1 MYFNVIA
8 ELLENKLLS
17 LDTAAENFF
26 HAQMMMFTNGIYLA
40 GITDTM
46 VADIFIRWKCLSTEL
61 YALLCKFG
69 IGKSIMSVFTK
80 IEQLKIDGQ
89 GMAGKGTLLA
99 NLADDHQKEVEK
111 ILQEWGPKVLTAL
124 SAQSCELIQKQ
135 LKPDQILLQY
145 CMTPLYDTMC
155 YPVPIPPKSLGVSG
169 VLIAIR
175 ADGSP
180 IVKVI
185 DFKKIQDLAL
195 ECHNTGMKAVA
206 AKRAGKS
213 WQHLQ
218 DIADEKASALLE
230 LVLPTEVQTLVA
242 GTYVKR
248 ILFCPDQLLA
258 KFPLEILP
266 FKDGE
271 RLGQKC
277 AITYMSSARELL
289 RDSTYAS
296 ICPEITKH
304 LETSNDCIIFANPNF
319 DLEKPLETESIW
331 SQLSSTLTSFF
342 SKPTPETT
350 ASPLPGSES
359 EANDIEYL
367 LSSAHSGKLHIQLAV
382 GDDATLLSAIKM
394 QSPRIL
400 HFATHG
406 FSNPDFHYQYHN
418 FWSDTK
424 SGLLL
429 AGANT
434 YRLGKFDAICD
445 TAGTGELTALA
456 ACGMTLTGTR
466 LVYLSTC
473 RSSYGFMGRG
483 EALSSLAQGFR
494 IAGAQTVL
502 ATLWPVSDEASRKLA
517 LHFYFFACNV
527 GMHPSIALQ
536 EAKKKIREE
545 GYEHWYDWAGY
556 LCIGCDVPLFP

>member
-1 MYFNVIA
+1 
-8 ELLENKLLS
+8 
-17 LDTAAENFF
+17 
-26 HAQMMMFTNGIYLA
+26 MMFSNGLYLA
-40 GITDTM
+40 STSNTM

-61 YALLCKFG
+61 YALLCRFG
-69 IGKSIMSVFTK
+69 IGKSIMNVFTT
-80 IEQLKIDGQ
+80 IEQLKVDGQ
-89 GMAGKGTLLA
+89 GMACDGTLLA
-99 NLADDHQKEVEK
+99 NLADNHQKEAGK

-124 SAQSCELIQKQ
+124 STQSCELIQKQ
-135 LKPDQILLQY
+135 LKPDQILLQF
-145 CMTPLYDTMC
+145 CMMPLYDTEC
-155 YPVPIPPKSLGVSG
+155 YPVPIPPKTLGVSG

-175 ADGSP
+175 AKDSP

-185 DFKKIQDLAL
+185 DFKKIQDVSI
-195 ECHNTGMKAVA
+195 ECHNMGMKAVA
-206 AKRAGKS
+206 AKRAEKP

-218 DIADEKASALLE
+218 DVADQKAGALLE
-230 LVLPTEVQTLVA
+230 LVLPTEVQTLVS
-242 GTYVKR
+242 GTCVKR

-258 KFPLEILP
+258 KFPLEILL
-266 FKDGE
+266 FQDGE

-277 AITYMSSARELL
+277 AITYMSSARESL

-296 ICPEITKH
+296 LHSEIIKH
-304 LETSNDCIIFANPNF
+304 LETTSNDCIIFANPNF
-319 DLEKPLETESIW
+319 DLEKPETAESIW
-331 SQLSSTLTSFF
+331 SQLVNSTLNSFF
-342 SKPTPETT
+342 SKPTPST
-350 ASPLPGSES
+350 ALPLPGSES

-367 LSSAHSGKLHIQLAV
+367 LSSAHSGKLHIQLSA
-382 GDDATLLSAIKM
+382 GDDATLLSAIQT

-418 FWSDTK
+418 FWSDTR

-434 YRLGKFDAICD
+434 YRLGKFGAICD
-445 TAGTGELTALA
+445 AAGTGELTALA
-456 ACGMTLTGTR
+456 ACGMALTGTR

-473 RSSYGFMGRG
+473 RSSYGFVGRG

-494 IAGAQTVL
+494 IAGAKTVV

-517 LHFYFFACNV
+517 LHFYFFACNA
-527 GMHPSIALQ
+527 GMHPSLALQ
-536 EAKKKIREE
+536 EAKKKMREE

-556 LCIGCDVPLFP
+556 ICIGCDLPLFP